1 MKLAPLAINPAGW
14 MASEKLD
21 GCQAIADSGRLR
33 SRHGRAFAAPAWF
46 TQKLPPV
53 RLHGE
58 LWAGRGAFPQLVGM
72 IQRKGHDWRD
82 ITFQIFDCDL
92 PGTFI
97 ERMAALAVLALPEHC
112 AIVPQRLIASRAEV
126 DLWER
131 EIVAGGGEG
140 IVMRRPCAEFR
151 PGHGVVRVKRLHAD
165 LNRSAL
171 D

>member
-33 SRHGRAFAAPAWF
+33 SRHGRAFAAPGWF
-46 TQKLPPV
+46 VQGLPPA

-58 LWAGRGAFPQLVGM
+58 LWAGRGTFPELVGM
-72 IQRKGHDWRD
+72 IQRKGGDWHG
-82 ITFQIFDCDL
+82 IKFCVFDCDL
-92 PGTFI
+92 PGGFA
-97 ERMAALAVLALPEHC
+97 ERMATLATMPLPEHC
-112 AIVPQRLIASRAEV
+112 AIVPQRTIRNAAEV
-126 DLWER
+126 DRWEN
-131 EIVAGGGEG
+131 EVVAGGGEG
-140 IVMRRPCAEFR
+140 LVLRRPCAEFR
-151 PGHGVVRVKRLHAD
+151 PGHGVVKVKRLHAD